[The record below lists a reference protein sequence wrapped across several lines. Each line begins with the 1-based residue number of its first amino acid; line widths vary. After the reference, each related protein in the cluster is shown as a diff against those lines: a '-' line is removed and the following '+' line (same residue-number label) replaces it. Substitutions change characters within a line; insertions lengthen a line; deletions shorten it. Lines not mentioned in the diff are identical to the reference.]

1 MITDLILGT
10 AGHID
15 HGKTA
20 LIRRLTGVDTD
31 RLPEEKKRGI
41 TIELGY
47 AQLNLPP
54 YQLGI
59 VDVPGHERFVRTM
72 LSGATGMDLA
82 MLVIAADDSVNQ
94 QTREHLDILRLLRIS
109 AGIIVITKCDLVD
122 QDWRDLVSEE
132 ARQLCQGTFLEDAP
146 LVHTSS
152 ETGEGFDLLREEL
165 LKAAGQVASR
175 YDEQALTGPFRM
187 AIDRVFTMAGHGTVV
202 TGSVTSG
209 TASLGDSLQIEPG
222 KVEVRVRGLQNHDDE
237 VQQVQRGQ
245 RAAVNLAGI
254 HHGDIGRGQELASPG
269 HLQADTLVTARLEM
283 LPKVTRPLKDRAAVR
298 LHLGTA
304 EINSNVKLLNQDR
317 LERGQEGLVQFYLRE
332 PAVSVWGQPFVV
344 RTESPVVTIGG
355 GTILDP
361 SASKLRTIDDEVL
374 EQVQLLDSDDPLERA
389 AAACFVTG
397 LKELTAGQLPWRTG
411 LHDVSLLDQL
421 VEAGTLWEIPVSPSR
436 TERIHVRALDR
447 FWDRMESAL
456 IKMHEAEPLR
466 TRFERDR
473 FLSRFEYVGN
483 DALVRAM
490 LQRFSS
496 QDRIVLE
503 ERTIGLKGR
512 GPRLSRN
519 EQNLLGDLVSRYQQ
533 AGLETP
539 SVKQLTEAAP
549 RLQSSVPELIAL
561 AAVNGDLV
569 QVSGE
574 YYLHVD
580 ADRKLRDQL
589 ATVMADGKGLAMS
602 DIRDILQTSRKY
614 AVPLCEYLDR
624 ADFTRREGDLRYLNQ
639 PGDT

>member
-47 AQLNLPP
+47 AQLELPP
-54 YQLGI
+54 FQLGI

-72 LSGATGMDLA
+72 LSGATGMDMA

-94 QTREHLDILRLLRIS
+94 QTREHLDILRLLRLP

-122 QDWRDLVSEE
+122 ADWLELVSDE
-132 ARQLCQGTFLEDAP
+132 ARQLCKGTFLQDAP

-152 ETGEGFDLLREEL
+152 ETGDGFEELRAEL
-165 LKAAGQVASR
+165 LKAAEQVATR
-175 YDEQALTGPFRM
+175 YDEKALSGPFRM
-187 AIDRVFTMAGHGTVV
+187 AIDRVFTMPGHGTVV

-209 TASLGDSLQIEPG
+209 TASLGDSLVIEPG
-222 KVEVRVRGLQNHDDE
+222 SIEVRVRGLQNHDQGVE
-237 VQQVQRGQ
+237 QVQRGQ
-245 RAAVNLAGI
+245 RAAINLGGV
-254 HHGDIGRGQELASPG
+254 HHDEIGRGLELASPG

-283 LPKVTRPLKDRAAVR
+283 LPGRQRPLKDRASVR

-304 EINSNVKLLNQDR
+304 EINSTVKLLDQAK
-317 LERGQEGLVQFYLRE
+317 LEAGQGGLVQFYLRE
-332 PAVSVWGQPFVV
+332 EAVSVWGQPFVI
-344 RTESPVVTIGG
+344 RTESPIMTIGG

-361 SASKLRTIDDEVL
+361 AASKLRTVDDEVL
-374 EQVQLLDSDDPLERA
+374 EQLELLDSDDSLKRS

-397 LKELTAGQLPWRTG
+397 LEELTPEKLPWRTG
-411 LHDVSLLDQL
+411 LYDVTLLEQL
-421 VEAGTLWEIPVSPSR
+421 VEAGTVWEIPVSPSR
-436 TERIHVRALDR
+436 SQRVHVRTLDR
-447 FWDRMESAL
+447 FWVRMESAL
-456 IKMHEAEPLR
+456 HKMHEAEPLR
-466 TRFERDR
+466 TRFELDR
-473 FLSRFEYVGN
+473 FLSRFDYVGSEVI
-483 DALVRAM
+483 LQAM
-490 LQRFSS
+490 LKRFAD
-496 QDRIVLE
+496 QDRIVLDK
-503 ERTIGLKGR
+503 RTIGLQGR

-519 EQNLLGDLVSRYQQ
+519 EQILLKELVSQYQQ
-533 AGLETP
+533 AGIEAP
-539 SVKQLTEAAP
+539 SVKQLVESAQ

-569 QVSGE
+569 QVDDQ
-574 YYLHVD
+574 YFLHVD
-580 ADRKLRDQL
+580 VEQALREQL
-589 ATVMADGKGLAMS
+589 TEAMADGEGQAMS
-602 DIRDILQTSRKY
+602 QIRDILQTTRKF

-624 ADFTRREGDLRYLNQ
+624 VDFTRREGDLRYLNT
-639 PGDT
+639 PTDT

>member
-20 LIRRLTGVDTD
+20 LIRRLTGTDTD

-47 AQLNLPP
+47 AQLELPP
-54 YQLGI
+54 YKLGI
-59 VDVPGHERFVRTM
+59 VDVPGHERFVRNM
-72 LSGATGMDLA
+72 LSGATGMDMA

-94 QTREHLDILRLLRIS
+94 QTREHLDILRLLRLS
-109 AGIIVITKCDLVD
+109 HGIIVITKCDLVD
-122 QDWRDLVSEE
+122 EDWRDLISEE

-146 LVHTSS
+146 LVQTSA
-152 ETGEGFDLLREEL
+152 ETGEGFDQLREEL
-165 LKAAGQVASR
+165 LKASQDVAAR
-175 YDEQALTGPFRM
+175 YDEQALAGPFRM

-209 TASLGDSLQIEPG
+209 TASLGDSLLLEPG
-222 KVEVRVRGLQNHDDE
+222 NVEVRVRGLQNHDDE

-245 RAAVNLAGI
+245 RAAVNLAGV
-254 HHGDIGRGQELASPG
+254 HHGDIRRGQELASPG

-283 LPKVTRPLKDRAAVR
+283 LPQVIRPLKDRAAVR

-304 EINSNVKLLNQDR
+304 EINCSVKLLDKEK
-317 LERGQEGLVQFYLRE
+317 LEPGQEGLVQFYLRE
-332 PAVSVWGQPFVV
+332 PAVSVWGQPFVI
-344 RTESPVVTIGG
+344 RTESPMVTIGG

-361 SASKLRTIDDEVL
+361 AATKLRVIDDEVL
-374 EQVQLLDSDDPLERA
+374 KQVHLLDSKDPLERA
-389 AAACFVTG
+389 SAACFVTG
-397 LKELTAGQLPWRTG
+397 LKELTASQLPWRTG
-411 LHDVSLLDQL
+411 LYDNTLLDQL
-421 VEAGTLWEIPVSPSR
+421 VETGTLWEIPVSPSR

-456 IKMHEAEPLR
+456 NKMHDAEPLR

-473 FLSRFEYVGN
+473 FLSHFDYVDN
-483 DALVRAM
+483 QTLLRAM
-490 LQRFSS
+490 LKRFSR
-496 QDRIVLE
+496 QDLIVLE

-512 GPRLSRN
+512 GPKLSRN
-519 EQNLLGDLVSRYQQ
+519 EQNLLGDLVSQYQQ

-539 SVKQLTEAAP
+539 TVTQLTKAAP
-549 RLQSSVPELIAL
+549 RLQSAVPELIAL
-561 AAVNGDLV
+561 AAVNGDLI
-569 QVSGE
+569 QVSDE
-574 YYLHVD
+574 YFLHVETD
-580 ADRKLRDQL
+580 GKIRDQL
-589 ATVMADGKGLAMS
+589 ASSMADGKGLAMS
-602 DIRDILQTSRKY
+602 DIRDILKTSRKY

-624 ADFTRREGDLRYLNQ
+624 ADFTRRDGDLRYLK
-639 PGDT
+639 

>member
-47 AQLNLPP
+47 AHLELPP
-54 YQLGI
+54 FKLGI
-59 VDVPGHERFVRTM
+59 VDVPGHERFVRNM

-82 MLVIAADDSVNQ
+82 MLVIAADDSINQ
-94 QTREHLDILRLLRIS
+94 QTREHLDILRLLRLP
-109 AGIIVITKCDLVD
+109 AGVIVITKCDLVEE
-122 QDWRDLVSEE
+122 DWLELVSDE

-146 LVHTSS
+146 LVQTSA
-152 ETGEGFDLLREEL
+152 ETGQGFDQLRARLLEACE
-165 LKAAGQVASR
+165 QVASR
-175 YDEQALTGPFRM
+175 YDEEALAGPFRM

-209 TASLGDSLQIEPG
+209 TAKLGDSLVIEPG
-222 KVEVRVRGLQNHDDE
+222 HLEVRVRGLQNHDDSVE
-237 VQQVQRGQ
+237 SIQRGQ
-245 RAAVNLAGI
+245 RAAINLAGI
-254 HHGDIGRGQELASPG
+254 HHDELGRGQELASPS
-269 HLQADTLVTARLEM
+269 HLEADTLVTARLEM
-283 LPKVTRPLKDRAAVR
+283 LPRLARPLKDRATVR

-304 EINSNVKLLNQDR
+304 EINSTVKLLNKER
-317 LERGQEGLVQFYLRE
+317 LETGEEGLVQFYLRE
-332 PAVSVWGQPFVV
+332 PAVSVWGQPFVL
-344 RTESPVVTIGG
+344 RTESPMVTIGG

-361 SASKLRTIDDEVL
+361 AASKLRNVDAEVL
-374 EQVQLLDSDDPLERA
+374 EQVQLLDSSEPLERA

-397 LKELTAGQLPWRTG
+397 LKELTVEQLPWRTG
-411 LHDVSLLDQL
+411 LHDITLLDRL
-421 VEAGTLWEIPVSPSR
+421 VEAGTLWEIPVSPTR

-447 FWDRMESAL
+447 FWDRMESTL
-456 IKMHEAEPLR
+456 QKMHEAEPLR

-483 DALVRAM
+483 EILLRAM
-490 LQRFSS
+490 LERFSK

-512 GPRLSRN
+512 GPKLSRN
-519 EQNLLGDLVSRYQQ
+519 EQLLLRDLVSQYLQ
-533 AGLETP
+533 AGIETP
-539 SVKQLTEAAP
+539 SVKQLTASAA

-561 AAVNGDLV
+561 AAANGELV
-569 QVSGE
+569 QVTEE
-574 YYLHVD
+574 YYLHID
-580 ADRKLRDQL
+580 TEQALRDQL
-589 ATVMADGKGLAMS
+589 ATAMVGGEGQAMS
-602 DIRDILQTSRKY
+602 DIRDILQTTRKF

-624 ADFTRREGDLRYLNQ
+624 VDFTRRQGDLRYLKQ
-639 PGDT
+639 ASDT